1 MDYKFHKKPKKTLI
15 KQKAICEGDDCL
27 AVVLKV
33 SMKIHRKSGKKFCR
47 SCYEKLKKKEEKEEL
62 ENPKLEIEKIEE
74 ITPIQ
79 QIQQETAIFKIFSKP
94 MENLVSKN
102 SSKLTSAIFPPLEKQ
117 PISEDVV
124 PESVFLEGLKSFMAM
139 ENDLERSKKQLEV
152 SGIFEKSSTPGIPK
166 KTKNRAE
173 VQVPEKS
180 TTIEISKKSKSLLET
195 PVPVPEKSTTPKTP
209 KNPIENLSALVT
221 GIGNQIT
228 PYLNFWDPRSSAF
241 QIFHPPHGKFHGK
254 WMKKPKKRRKSKKE
268 VKNFLGF

>member
-47 SCYEKLKKKEEKEEL
+47 SCYEKLRKKQEQEEQEE
-62 ENPKLEIEKIEE
+62 PKVEIEKIEE
-74 ITPIQ
+74 ISPIQ

-94 MENLVSKN
+94 MENLISKN
-102 SSKLTSAIFPPLEKQ
+102 SSNLASAIFPPLEKQ

-124 PESVFLEGLKSFMAM
+124 PEDVFLEGLKSFMAM
-139 ENDLERSKKQLEV
+139 ENDLEKSKKSLE
-152 SGIFEKSSTPGIPK
+152 IPKNAEKSRTSGIPK
-166 KTKNRAE
+166 KSKYRSE
-173 VQVPEKS
+173 VQVPEKA
-180 TTIEISKKSKSLLET
+180 
-195 PVPVPEKSTTPKTP
+195 TTPKTP
-209 KNPIENLSALVT
+209 KNPIEHLSALVT

-241 QIFHPPHGKFHGK
+241 QIFHPPHGKVYGK
-254 WMKKPKKRRKSKKE
+254 WMKIPKKRRTSKKDI
-268 VKNFLGF
+268 KNFLDF